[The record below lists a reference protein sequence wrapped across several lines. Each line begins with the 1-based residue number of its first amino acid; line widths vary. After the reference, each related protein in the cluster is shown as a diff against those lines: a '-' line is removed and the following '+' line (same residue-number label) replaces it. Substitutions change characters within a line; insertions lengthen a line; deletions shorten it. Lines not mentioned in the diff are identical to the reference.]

1 MPHDARASLG
11 RNAGIQDGAV
21 QGCATHQDS
30 LPGQSDVDGLGSM
43 AVSGMRGGNDI
54 DVGEL
59 IETNRAIRQ
68 ARAALRP
75 VKKGSTTTRVPA
87 SVVMT

>member
-1 MPHDARASLG
+1 
-11 RNAGIQDGAV
+11 
-21 QGCATHQDS
+21 
-30 LPGQSDVDGLGSM
+30 M

-75 VKKGSTTTRVPA
+75 VKKGSTTTRVPT